1 MNYLVIDQGT
11 SSTKAFLFNARGEI
25 LHQKRIKCSLKKPKP
40 FHVEVD
46 PLCILEDIK
55 VLFKEMIDVS
65 EKPGI
70 TCAGIAIQRS
80 TFLFWEK
87 ETCKPVTP
95 AISWQDCRASNIS
108 NSFQSY
114 RKKLWSITGTPLSA
128 HFGGPKFSYMIQK
141 NKKLEARI
149 KQGELYF
156 GSLSA
161 FITHAIT
168 GTAAMDHSIACRTML
183 YNIRKGCW
191 SRYALDLFQV
201 PINCLPPL
209 TPTQHNYGHM
219 FDSNILLSLVI
230 GDQQA
235 ALIGQKGLQNSTVAT
250 NFGTSASVQYNVGE
264 KPKMIEGLISSILYS
279 KNSTKTFMIEGTING
294 CNSLFY
300 HLENTLNITHK
311 KMQWNQRIKFE
322 ETEGVFIPGFN
333 GLAAPYWKNGFEDIQ
348 IDLSERP
355 NEIIRAAMESIGF
368 LVNDILN
375 CIKTAD
381 LDLPATLTASGGGA
395 KSSLL
400 QFIANITGNT
410 ISHLLVKDKT
420 AFGIYRIL
428 SSNNLNQISKEATGE
443 IFYPE
448 KIPTL
453 KSKIDKWEQSIKLL
467 ERL

>member
-11 SSTKAFLFNARGEI
+11 SSTKAFLFNATGQI
-25 LHQKRIKCSLKKPKP
+25 LHQNRIKCSLKEPKP
-40 FHVEVD
+40 FHFEIN
-46 PLCILEDIK
+46 PLCIIDDIK
-55 VLFKEMIDVS
+55 SLFREMVDFSGKI
-65 EKPGI
+65 GI
-70 TCAGIAIQRS
+70 SCAGMAIQRS

-95 AISWQDCRASNIS
+95 AISWQDCRATNIT

-114 RKKLWSITGTPLSA
+114 EKKLWSITGTPLSA
-128 HFGGPKFSYMIQK
+128 HFGGPKFLHMIQK
-141 NKKLEARI
+141 NKKLAARI
-149 KQGELYF
+149 EQGELYF
-156 GSLSA
+156 GSLST
-161 FITHAIT
+161 FLTHAIT
-168 GTAAMDHSIACRTML
+168 GTAAVDHSIACRTML
-183 YNIRKGCW
+183 YNIHKGYW

-201 PINCLPPL
+201 PITCLPPL
-209 TPTQHNYGHM
+209 TPTLHDYGYM

-235 ALIGQKGLQNSTVAT
+235 ALIGQKGLQNNTVAT
-250 NFGTSASVQYNVGE
+250 NFGTSASIQYNVGE
-264 KPKMIEGLISSILYS
+264 KPKMIKGLISSILYS
-279 KNSTKTFMIEGTING
+279 KKSTKTFMVEGTING
-294 CNSLFY
+294 CNSLFN
-300 HLENTLNITHK
+300 HLENTLSITHK
-311 KMQWNQRIKFE
+311 KMQWNQRIKLE

-333 GLAAPYWKNGFEDIQ
+333 GLAAPYWKNGFENVQ
-348 IDLSERP
+348 IDLGQRP

-375 CIKTAD
+375 CIKTAG

-400 QFIANITGNT
+400 QFIANITGKT

-420 AFGIYRIL
+420 AFGVYRIL
-428 SSNNLNQISKEATGE
+428 SSNYLNQILKEEIGE

-453 KSKIDKWEQSIKLL
+453 RGKIDKWKQSIKVL